1 MLGSFRDKKEVAPP
15 APAPAPKV
23 EAPPPPKVEAAPA
36 NACVLGPTLQFKGD
50 LYGEE
55 DLDFRAQIEGTIEH
69 TRNLTIGKEG
79 GVKGN
84 IRAKVVVVEGTVNGD
99 IYASE
104 SCSVRVTAK
113 IIGNIFSPRVGL
125 ADGANFN
132 GRIDMSASAAAA
144 KPAPQTSASLT
155 DVAAERLLHANLG
168 K

>member
-1 MLGSFRDKKEVAPP
+1 MLGSFRDKKEQAVPV
-15 APAPAPKV
+15 PAPAPKM
-23 EAPPPPKVEAAPA
+23 EAPPPAPKAEAAPVG
-36 NACVLGPTLQFKGD
+36 ACVLGPTLQFKGD

-55 DLDFRAQIEGTIEH
+55 DLDFRAQLEGTIEH

-84 IRAKVVVVEGTVNGD
+84 IRAKVVVIEGTVHGD
-99 IYASE
+99 VYATE

-132 GRIDMSASAAAA
+132 GRIDMSASAAMQ
-144 KPAPQTSASLT
+144 KVPAPSTGASLS
-155 DVAAERLLHANLG
+155 DVAAERLLAA